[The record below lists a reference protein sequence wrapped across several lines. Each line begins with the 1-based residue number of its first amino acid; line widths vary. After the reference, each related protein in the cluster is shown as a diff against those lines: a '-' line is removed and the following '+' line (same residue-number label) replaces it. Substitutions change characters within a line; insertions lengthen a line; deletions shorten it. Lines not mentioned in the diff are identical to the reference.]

1 MVKLSRATS
10 ALAEILGLEHSGNS
24 VQVTGVSTSAA
35 EVEPG
40 DLFVAIQGS
49 KHHGLDFLDQALA
62 NGAVA
67 VLSDRPNPKLPYLL
81 ATNPKQLL
89 GEVCNLVLGESP
101 LTLYAVTGTN
111 GKTSTASYLYG
122 LLENLGQKPGLSGS
136 TGLHSAGQSKAS
148 ALTTSELTTTRKF
161 LTEVEGAGGLSAVLE
176 VSAQALVRSRVSG
189 LKFAV
194 AGFTN
199 LSRDHMDDFGS
210 MESYFDAKAQLFDSS
225 RAQTAVIFV
234 ADAWST
240 KLAASLEIPKIL
252 LGPGQE
258 VDYRYES
265 GILTL
270 SGRLNLSIEFGF
282 GELMAR
288 NFALALT
295 MLFSQGF
302 SIAEL
307 NAASASI
314 SQVPGRLEL
323 VSESRPHTYVDY
335 AHTPDGIASA
345 VAELKTRYPG
355 VTLVFGASGNR
366 DVGKRA
372 EMGSAAAAATQVV
385 VTDQHPRDEDPAVIR
400 AAVIQGLTEAK
411 KGFHEVAGPEQALHF
426 ALGITPRDHA
436 LLWCGPGHLKYR
448 EIAGSKVPFDARAI
462 AKLAVEQG

>member
-1 MVKLSRATS
+1 MVKLSLATS
-10 ALAEILGLEHSGNS
+10 ALAEILGLEHSGKA
-24 VQVTGVSTSAA
+24 VQVTGVSISAA
-35 EVEPG
+35 EIEPG
-40 DLFVAIQGS
+40 DLFVAVQGA
-49 KHHGLDFLDQALA
+49 KHHGLDFLAEA
-62 NGAVA
+62 VAKGAVA
-67 VLSDRPNPKLPYLL
+67 VLSDRPNAELPYLL
-81 ATNPKQLL
+81 AADPKALL

-101 LTLYAVTGTN
+101 LTLYAITGTN
-111 GKTSTASYLYG
+111 GKTSTASYLFE
-122 LLENLGQKPGLSGS
+122 LLENLGDKPGLSGS
-136 TGLHSAGQSKAS
+136 TGLHSAGESKTS

-161 LTEVEGAGGLSAVLE
+161 LTGVERAGGKSAVIE
-176 VSAQALVRSRVSG
+176 VSAQAMVRNRVSG

-210 MESYFDAKAQLFDSS
+210 MDAYFEAKSKLFDAGRVK
-225 RAQTAVIFV
+225 RAVVFV
-234 ADAWST
+234 SDDWS
-240 KLAASLEIPKIL
+240 KRLAASLKIPALL
-252 LGPGQE
+252 LGQGQE

-265 GILTL
+265 GFLTL
-270 SGRLNLSIEFGF
+270 SGKLNLSIPFEF

-302 SIAEL
+302 GVDEL
-307 NAASASI
+307 QAATGKI

-323 VSESRPHTYVDY
+323 VSDATPHTYVDY

-355 VTLVFGASGNR
+355 VTVLFGASGNR

-372 EMGSAAAAATQVV
+372 QMGAAAAAATQVV
-385 VTDQHPRDEDPAVIR
+385 VTDQHPRDEDPAAIR
-400 AAVIQGLTEAK
+400 AAVIQGLTESK
-411 KGFHEVAGPEQALHF
+411 KSFHEVAGPEQALQF

-448 EIAGSKVPFDARAI
+448 EIAGQKVPFDARAI
-462 AKLAVEQG
+462 AKLAVEQA